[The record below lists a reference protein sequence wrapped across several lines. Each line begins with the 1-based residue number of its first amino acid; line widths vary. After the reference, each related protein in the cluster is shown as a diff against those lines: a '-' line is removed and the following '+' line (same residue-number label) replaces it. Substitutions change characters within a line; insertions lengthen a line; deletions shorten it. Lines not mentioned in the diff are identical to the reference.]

1 MVNRWAKAIVKGLI
15 ANGTIEEE
23 KAALYEFGFEQGFR
37 TIAETLLLL
46 VTGLVLRAFWQCV
59 FILFIFTPIRRYAGG
74 YHAKTEKMCYILSYL
89 SLALSLFLLFNLT
102 CLLWKAPRR
111 CCFLLWHRTER
122 ARRL

>member
-46 VTGLVLRAFWQCV
+46 VTGR
-59 FILFIFTPIRRYAGG
+59 
-74 YHAKTEKMCYILSYL
+74 
-89 SLALSLFLLFNLT
+89 
-102 CLLWKAPRR
+102 
-111 CCFLLWHRTER
+111 
-122 ARRL
+122 